1 MNMNQ
6 DLQTIKEKI
15 STSMTR
21 AEVAEYLNVSL
32 ATVSK
37 LWDSKKL
44 ESFNLGGQRKS
55 TIEMI
60 KKYLQKQMGDLNGI

>member
-1 MNMNQ
+1 
-6 DLQTIKEKI
+6 
-15 STSMTR
+15 MTR
-21 AEVAEYLNVSL
+21 AEVAEYLNVSM

>member
-1 MNMNQ
+1 MNQ

>member
-1 MNMNQ
+1 MNQ
-6 DLQTIKEKI
+6 DLQAIKEKI

-21 AEVAEYLNVSL
+21 AEVAEYLNVSM

>member
-1 MNMNQ
+1 MNQ
-6 DLQTIKEKI
+6 DLQAIKEKI

>member
-1 MNMNQ
+1 MDQ